1 MICIHLVNAAY
12 IGKRVSFATLK
23 PDGNEKALAL
33 KILEQTIEERVSDD
47 VLRYQW
53 NNCDAPVE
61 WYLIEGGGHTWP
73 GAVTMPRLGH
83 TTTNISASELIWEFF
98 FR

>member
-1 MICIHLVNAAY
+1 MQEWAEHNGCDTQ
-12 IGKRVSFATLK
+12 S
-23 PDGNEKALAL
+23 
-33 KILEQTIEERVSDD
+33 IEERVSDE
-47 VLRYQW
+47 VIRYHW
-53 NNCDAPVE
+53 VNCDAPVE

-73 GAVTMPRLGH
+73 GAVTRPRLGH